1 MWEGSGGLVVMRV
14 LVCLCLSSLSRSCL
28 VYVCCAFSGC
38 REGSCA
44 HVFPHFHP
52 PLSPPLSLFSLSS
65 SPTSYSSSTSL
76 HPFVTSILH
85 CQIFV
90 CLHPLSQ
97 ASSVACSGSTDGSR
111 AGSVV
116 FFWYLIFNTWAC
128 VLCHPHCPGPS
139 RPHFTRYYIRLA
151 VLCWVSLTR
160 SEAHSLCIVRA
171 ESADFGFM
179 IH

>member
-90 CLHPLSQ
+90 CLRPLSQ

-116 FFWYLIFNTWAC
+116 FFWYLIPGRAYFVTLTVQGLLDPISRGITSVWLYYVGLASRGRRHTAC
-128 VLCHPHCPGPS
+128 V
-139 RPHFTRYYIRLA
+139 
-151 VLCWVSLTR
+151 
-160 SEAHSLCIVRA
+160 
-171 ESADFGFM
+171 
-179 IH
+179 